1 MASKK
6 RTASTS
12 LQSQSHVGAVS
23 GDDQVDCET
32 VNVENNDSGSD
43 ESNEFSENMQD
54 IHGSKGLLSCQPN
67 SSSSSS
73 SSKKLNII

>member
-12 LQSQSHVGAVS
+12 LQSQSHVGAVG

-43 ESNEFSENMQD
+43 GHDSGRFVILIQ
-54 IHGSKGLLSCQPN
+54 C
-67 SSSSSS
+67 
-73 SSKKLNII
+73 

>member
-12 LQSQSHVGAVS
+12 VQSQSHVGAV
-23 GDDQVDCET
+23 GGADQVDCET

-43 ESNEFSENMQD
+43 ER
-54 IHGSKGLLSCQPN
+54 
-67 SSSSSS
+67 
-73 SSKKLNII
+73 